1 MERGADSR
9 NEGVMKNYV
18 LLTAIVAALACAKG
32 KASGDS
38 VDAQASGYGATKRAV
53 THDSSLVLKHDSSL
67 VVPRDARRTILFVGT
82 SLTAGYGLDADSAYP
97 QQIQRMIDSAALPYT
112 VVNTGLSGET
122 SSAMLRRLDWLLRQP
137 FDVIVIETGA
147 NDGLRGISVNAM
159 RDNIQHAI
167 GRIRE
172 TRPAA
177 RIVLIQMEALPN
189 MGRAYTQ
196 QFRSAFPKLAKDN
209 QVVLL
214 PFLLDG
220 VAGRA
225 ELNQADGIH
234 PNYEGERIVARN
246 VWKGLRPI
254 LR

>member
-1 MERGADSR
+1 M
-9 NEGVMKNYV
+9 NVLLKKYV
-18 LLTAIVAALACAKG
+18 LWLALLACAKD
-32 KASGDS
+32 AARDS
-38 VDAQASGYGATKRAV
+38 ANGQASGPGTTTRAV
-53 THDSSLVLKHDSSL
+53 THDSSLV
-67 VVPRDARRTILFVGT
+67 VTRDARRTILFVGT

-97 QQIQRMIDSAALPYT
+97 QQIQRMIDSASLAYT
-112 VVNTGLSGET
+112 VVNAGVSGET

-137 FDVIVIETGA
+137 FDVIVIESGA
-147 NDGLRGISVNAM
+147 NDGLRGISVDAM

-167 GRIRE
+167 GRIRQA
-172 TRPAA
+172 RPDA
-177 RIVLIQMEALPN
+177 RIVLVQMEALPN

-196 QFRSAFPKLAKDN
+196 QFRGAFPKLAKDN

-246 VWKGLRPI
+246 VWKGLRPV
-254 LR
+254 LQ

>member
-1 MERGADSR
+1 
-9 NEGVMKNYV
+9 MKNYV
-18 LLTAIVAALACAKG
+18 LSTAIVAALGCTRG
-32 KASGDS
+32 SGAADS
-38 VDAQASGYGATKRAV
+38 ANAQASAAGGV
-53 THDSSLVLKHDSSL
+53 TRDITRDSSLVLKHDSSL
-67 VVPRDARRTILFVGT
+67 VVTRDSRRTILFVGT

-97 QQIQRMIDSAALPYT
+97 QQIQHMIDSAALPYT
-112 VVNTGLSGET
+112 VVNAGVSGET

-147 NDGLRGISVNAM
+147 NDGLRGISVDAM
-159 RDNIQHAI
+159 RENIQRAI
-167 GRIRE
+167 ARIRQA
-172 TRPAA
+172 RPAA
-177 RIVLIQMEALPN
+177 RIVLVQMEALPN

-196 QFRSAFPKLAKDN
+196 QFRNAFPRLAKDN

-220 VAGRA
+220 VAGRG

-234 PNYEGERIVARN
+234 PNYDGERIVARN

-254 LR
+254 LQ

>member
-1 MERGADSR
+1 MNNGKREAGSGKRKVVYLAAGA
-9 NEGVMKNYV
+9 
-18 LLTAIVAALACAKG
+18 LLFACAKERPAPEARAREIPAETSSSAARLPRPASG
-32 KASGDS
+32 KA
-38 VDAQASGYGATKRAV
+38 
-53 THDSSLVLKHDSSL
+53 
-67 VVPRDARRTILFVGT
+67 ILFVGT
-82 SLTAGYGLDADSAYP
+82 SLTAGYGLDADSSYP
-97 QQIQRMIDSAALPYT
+97 QQIQRMIDSASLAYT
-112 VVNTGLSGET
+112 VVNAGVSGET

-147 NDGLRGISVNAM
+147 NDGLRGISVDAM
-159 RDNIQHAI
+159 RDNIQRAI

-172 TRPAA
+172 ARPDA

-196 QFRSAFPKLAKDN
+196 QFRGAFPKLAKDN
-209 QVVLL
+209 RVVLL

-246 VWKGLRPI
+246 VWKGLRPM
-254 LR
+254 LQ